1 MTWRAISARPYIRT
15 LQQSLAAVAEFKG
28 EVYGH
33 GTTRGVIRFVQV
45 DEDTLLIEGSL
56 DGGDT

>member
-1 MTWRAISARPYIRT
+1 MLIY
-15 LQQSLAAVAEFKG
+15 VKG

-33 GTTRGVIRFVQV
+33 GATRGVIRFVQV

-56 DGGDT
+56 DGGDM